1 MANLTQAQK
10 SAIKTAI
17 LTEPALA
24 EAVAIR
30 DDNTIT
36 AYCNTARSPTQKIW
50 KPVYTADDLFQ
61 ATDINIYIAR
71 SVAERQAY
79 DLLVTMDNLDPT
91 RSSIRSGIVNIFSGT
106 AQLVVAQRATILN
119 DMTRP
124 ASWVEFKLGG
134 VNATTDTVSAWVANW
149 TGELS
154 AFDVSS
160 LLNG

>member
-1 MANLTQAQK
+1 MALLTDGQK
-10 SAIKTAI
+10 ATIKTAI

-36 AYCNTARSPTQKIW
+36 AYCNAIRSPNQKIW

-91 RSSIRSGIVNIFSGT
+91 RSSIRSGIVNIFSGIGT
-106 AQLVVAQRATILN
+106 APVAQRAAILN

-124 ASWVEFKLGG
+124 ATWVEFKLGG
-134 VNATTDTVSAWVANW
+134 VNSTTDTVTAWIANW
-149 TGELS
+149 TGTLS

>member
-1 MANLTQAQK
+1 MALLTDGQK
-10 SAIKTAI
+10 ATIKTAI

-24 EAVAIR
+24 EAVALR

-36 AYCNTARSPTQKIW
+36 AYCNATRSPNQKIW

-91 RSSIRSGIVNIFSGT
+91 RSSIRSGIVNIFSGA
-106 AQLVVAQRATILN
+106 AQLVVAQREAILN
-119 DMTRP
+119 DMARS
-124 ASWVEFKLGG
+124 ASWTEYILGG
-134 VNATTDTVSAWVANW
+134 VNQTTGSVTAWVANW

>member
-1 MANLTQAQK
+1 MANLTEAQRA
-10 SAIKTAI
+10 AIKTAI

-36 AYCNTARSPTQKIW
+36 AYCNAARSPAQKIW

-79 DLLVTMDNLDPT
+79 DLLITMDNLDPT
-91 RSSIRSGIVNIFSGT
+91 RSSIRSGIVNIFSGM
-106 AQLVVAQRATILN
+106 AQAVVNQRSTILN
-119 DMTRP
+119 DMTRN
-124 ASWVEFKLGG
+124 ASWAEYKLGG
-134 VNATTDTVSAWVANW
+134 VNSTTDSVTAWIANW

>member
-1 MANLTQAQK
+1 MANLTEAQR
-10 SAIKTAI
+10 ATIKTAI

-36 AYCNTARSPTQKIW
+36 AYCNAARSPTQKIW
-50 KPVYTADDLFQ
+50 KSAYTADDLFQ

-79 DLLVTMDNLDPT
+79 DLLITMDNLDPT

-106 AQLVVAQRATILN
+106 AQAVVNQRAAILN
-119 DMTRP
+119 NMTRS
-124 ASWVEFKLGG
+124 ASWAEYQLGG
-134 VNATTDTVSAWVANW
+134 VNSTTDSVTAWVANW

>member
-1 MANLTQAQK
+1 MANLTEAQK
-10 SAIKTAI
+10 ATIKTAI

-36 AYCNTARSPTQKIW
+36 AYCNAARSPAQKIW
-50 KPVYTADDLFQ
+50 KSAYTADDLFQ
-61 ATDINIYIAR
+61 VTDINIYIAR

-79 DLLVTMDNLDPT
+79 DLLITMDNLDPT

-106 AQLVVAQRATILN
+106 AQLVVAQRAAILN
-119 DMTRP
+119 DMTRS
-124 ASWVEFKLGG
+124 ASWAEYQLGG
-134 VNATTDTVSAWVANW
+134 VNSTTDSVTAWVANW